1 MKNNSTTWREP
12 AALALSVSLSLVLAG
27 CGGSSDDTPAATP
40 PVTQTPTTPTTPVAD
55 NSCLTSAGGAP
66 VVVGSGLDVVL
77 Q

>member
-40 PVTQTPTTPTTPVAD
+40 PVTQTPTTPTTPALVRPRRNRPLATW
-55 NSCLTSAGGAP
+55 SATS
-66 VVVGSGLDVVL
+66 S
-77 Q
+77 